1 MDSFSIA
8 DLQRFSGIKAHT
20 IRIWEQRYNALQP
33 NRSEGNT
40 RYYNSKQLKRLLNIV
55 SLMNEHKISRLCSM
69 PDKKLYELLDEQ
81 SSGKTEAGHARE
93 YFIAQIIAATL
104 LYDELYFEKLFS
116 NSILRFGIRST
127 YVDIIYPVLVRLG
140 LWWAKDTIYPSQE
153 HFITNLFRQ
162 KLFAAIDASPPA
174 TDSKDAWLLF
184 LPEDEFHEIGLLFS
198 NYLIRQAGKKVIYL
212 GQNIPLEYLKAAV
225 DGTKPSNLLFFLVRK
240 NNEDEDSDYI
250 SRLKKLFLHQ
260 KIYIACDAS
269 RLSCVKTSKNI
280 IPLHAVADLENVFYA
295 AV

>member
-1 MDSFSIA
+1 LNSFSIA

-20 IRIWEQRYNALQP
+20 IRIWERRYNALEP
-33 NRSEGNT
+33 GRSKGNT

-55 SLMNEHKISRLCSM
+55 SLMNGHKISRLCSM

-81 SSGKTEAGHARE
+81 SSGTTQTIHAHE
-93 YFIAQIIAATL
+93 YFVAQIIAAAL

-140 LWWAKDTIYPSQE
+140 LWWAKDTVYPAQE

-162 KLFAAIDASPPA
+162 KLFAAIDALPPA
-174 TDSKDAWLLF
+174 AHTADTWILF

-198 NYLIRQAGKKVIYL
+198 NYLIRQSGKKVIYL
-212 GQNIPLEYLKAAV
+212 GQNISPEYLKAAV

-240 NNEDEDSDYI
+240 NNEDEDSAYI

-260 KIYIACDAS
+260 KIYMACDAS
-269 RLSCVKTSKNI
+269 RPGDLKTLKNV
-280 IPLHAVADLENVFYA
+280 IPLHSVADLEKVLY
-295 AV
+295 VTV